1 MIRFTTV
8 VGSMDNNKKR
18 ALRECHQEL
27 RTGILLRNFLPEL
40 RPFLTDVEY
49 SRIEDQNDN
58 VGMVDM
64 FIKILLTKDNR
75 HFDGFCNV
83 LQSNGHESL
92 ANRLLSTPQ
101 GASKR
106 TFTSDSCKL
115 PSKPRKKGSPKRRP
129 TLGVLSE
136 GMKSVTGTQSMHA
149 L

>member
-18 ALRECHQEL
+18 ALRECHQDL

-40 RPFLTDVEY
+40 WPLLTDVEY

-58 VGMVDM
+58 VDMVDM
-64 FIKILLTKDNR
+64 LIRILLTKDNR
-75 HFDGFCNV
+75 HFDDFCIV
-83 LQSNGHESL
+83 LENNGHESL
-92 ANRLLSTPQ
+92 AKRL
-101 GASKR
+101 
-106 TFTSDSCKL
+106 L
-115 PSKPRKKGSPKRRP
+115 PSKPWKKWFHKRRP

-149 L
+149 LYRASL